1 MKRSWSFPTVNQL
14 TDLVLFICS
23 IITLEFIFGSMLENL
38 VDQRMTEEDFVFRV
52 VFNIFDHIWF
62 KFEYVFAI
70 MIVCLIMRL
79 LILLEFNQSIGPLIK
94 IVGKMAKDFWNF
106 FLLYAMITIMFS
118 IVGNLNLLIYLNN
131 FKDFF
136 SSILTVIDTAVGN
149 YSFDAFQVIPDSDL
163 QLLAILFTMC
173 IVVAFNILMMNLII
187 AILANTYN
195 IFDSRSNGLYLSKI
209 LVSRDEM
216 IYDPCYGCFLSS
228 LPPINLV

>member
-1 MKRSWSFPTVNQL
+1 MNTQLLQIKDLTLTHYYSWLFITVLCFLNLSFFLQHIVTIIFAQKMKRSWSFPTVNQL

-131 FKDFF
+131 LKVKY
-136 SSILTVIDTAVGN
+136 SN
-149 YSFDAFQVIPDSDL
+149 Y
-163 QLLAILFTMC
+163 C
-173 IVVAFNILMMNLII
+173 
-187 AILANTYN
+187 
-195 IFDSRSNGLYLSKI
+195 
-209 LVSRDEM
+209 
-216 IYDPCYGCFLSS
+216 
-228 LPPINLV
+228 